1 MAATFTILKY
11 DETKSNARYK
21 AVMKDGQLVVA
32 HIQNVDTL
40 LDAPL
45 SQLSLCSGVLESDAV
60 SSSVSITKL
69 LIEKIEDEIVYR
81 SRDCLLLFNTEDSGN
96 FCQFCRDLFHSIKV
110 ETNIKLEAPDESY
123 EGDQVEDFNSSNIKD
138 EQIDIEENNLNIKVE
153 AKEEE
158 EDEGFALLN
167 SFQQIV
173 EQHDAGPQYPY
184 GEAEVKTNPVREY
197 FYRMTHDPRKQHKCE
212 RCEKSFMR
220 PVDLRKHISQVHDKL
235 KPFYCENCQFRSGT
249 VSNLNIHRMKSHNS
263 PKLSKKNLIEMVE
276 TGQHPYYTL
285 SDLPMIRRGPN

>member
-81 SRDCLLLFNTEDSGN
+81 
-96 FCQFCRDLFHSIKV
+96 
-110 ETNIKLEAPDESY
+110 
-123 EGDQVEDFNSSNIKD
+123 
-138 EQIDIEENNLNIKVE
+138 
-153 AKEEE
+153 
-158 EDEGFALLN
+158 
-167 SFQQIV
+167 
-173 EQHDAGPQYPY
+173 Y
-184 GEAEVKTNPVREY
+184 GEFSCT
-197 FYRMTHDPRKQHKCE
+197 
-212 RCEKSFMR
+212 
-220 PVDLRKHISQVHDKL
+220 
-235 KPFYCENCQFRSGT
+235 
-249 VSNLNIHRMKSHNS
+249 
-263 PKLSKKNLIEMVE
+263 
-276 TGQHPYYTL
+276 TL
-285 SDLPMIRRGPN
+285 SQISE